1 MKQLGQQMVF
11 SPASADVRIA
21 QYEND
26 SRTPKP
32 ELIRKLA
39 DVLPILSDSCRLH
52 RHVPH
57 QIQSQIIWAGNAAS
71 LFHSVK
77 TDRLAILQEQSAC
90 QNFVCENTVSRQ
102 SNRTTST
109 IHSRF
114 SCYKYSCWSIWTANN
129 WHVTHFTLSKST
141 LLSDWLST

>member
-39 DVLPILSDSCRLH
+39 DVLEIAPEYLSIPVSSTSEEIK
-52 RHVPH
+52 V
-57 QIQSQIIWAGNAAS
+57 IEFW
-71 LFHSVK
+71 
-77 TDRLAILQEQSAC
+77 QEELS
-90 QNFVCENTVSRQ
+90 SR
-102 SNRTTST
+102 
-109 IHSRF
+109 
-114 SCYKYSCWSIWTANN
+114 
-129 WHVTHFTLSKST
+129 
-141 LLSDWLST
+141 D